1 MIRNPCLLNKREEI
15 LVITAFVFPHI
26 GMKDSNG
33 RESASEPSLKGNG
46 FPKKVRTH
54 FTAVQIAAM
63 EKRFAIN
70 PYPTAKEREEIA
82 RVLQLHDVQIQV
94 CVRIWRIRCM

>member
-1 MIRNPCLLNKREEI
+1 MHQEI
-15 LVITAFVFPHI
+15 LVLTACVYPHI
-26 GMKDSNG
+26 EMKDSNG
-33 RESASEPSLKGNG
+33 HESTTESSPKGNG

-54 FTAVQIAAM
+54 FSAVQIAAM
-63 EKRFAIN
+63 EKRFAVN

-94 CVRIWRIRCM
+94 CVHM